1 MGFRSQAMAEDAF
14 KKLEQAHRTVSDPKL
29 RDEYDYTL
37 PAAHFSRAQ
46 PSRSAYGAYQR
57 APRSNQHYKWE

>member
-1 MGFRSQAMAEDAF
+1 MAEDAF

-29 RDEYDYTL
+29 REEYDYTL
-37 PAAHFSRAQ
+37 PASSFSRAQ
-46 PSRSAYGAYQR
+46 PSRPAYGASQQR